1 MAAYARQ
8 AVARA
13 SGAGG
18 WTVSG
23 NDATLTTLT
32 SFPAM
37 ASGAGGVVTYFGVGS
52 GSSGATELDFFGTVT
67 PTLTVVAGIT
77 PRLDTSTVVRQVT
90 VDAMSNAAATAFL
103 LLFFNNT
110 AWANIGT
117 AAGLQ
122 PSSSAGSLYLSL
134 HTANPGEGGTQA
146 TSEIA
151 YS

>member
-8 AVARA
+8 AVAR
-13 SGAGG
+13 SGAG

-23 NDATLTTLT
+23 NTATLAAIA

-37 ASGAGGVVTYFGVGS
+37 AGGAGGTVTHFGIGS

-67 PTLTVVAGIT
+67 PNLVVAAGVTPKLDTGTVVTQAADG
-77 PRLDTSTVVRQVT
+77 
-90 VDAMSNAAATAFL
+90 MSNAAATAFL

-110 AWANIGT
+110 DWANIGD

-122 PSSSAGSLYLSL
+122 NSAAAGSLYLSL
-134 HTANPGEGGTQA
+134 HT
-146 TSEIA
+146 S
-151 YS
+151 SL

>member
-23 NDATLTTLT
+23 NDASLSTIT

-37 ASGAGGVVTYFGVGS
+37 AGGAGGTVTYFGVGS

-67 PTLTVVAGIT
+67 PNISVVVGVT
-77 PRLDTSTVVRQVT
+77 PKLDTTTKVSQATSDGMT
-90 VDAMSNAAATAFL
+90 SAAATAFL

-110 AWANIGT
+110 DWANVGD

-122 PSSSAGSLYLSL
+122 NSAAAGSLYLSL
-134 HTANPGEGGTQA
+134 HTSSPAEAGNQSTN
-146 TSEIA
+146 EIA
-151 YS
+151 YT